1 MTQAFQMKEGGIAVT
16 KMRERVGM
24 PERLTTKRLVITL
37 CVLAILLFIV
47 GVFSI
52 AIGSEQV
59 SFSTVVRVISA
70 KIAGRVADV
79 SVEHRLIISEIR
91 LPRVL
96 MAIVVGS
103 ALAVAGSAY
112 QALLRNPLADPGI
125 LGISSGAALG
135 AITATIFAE
144 SLPISRPVSAFVG
157 AVLTIAVVYALG
169 QGRRGSGTERLILA
183 GVITNASLSSIVI
196 FLVTSASGARQ
207 RNVLSWL
214 IGDLSGESR
223 LLFPVALFVLIGI
236 GAVYLNAR
244 SLNLLMIGEEEAL
257 ALGVETSRVKIAV
270 YLAASLLTG
279 AAVAVSGAIGFV
291 GLIIPHSVRLVG
303 GSDNRLVIPASA
315 LVGGA
320 FLMMADT
327 IARTVVAP
335 RELNIG
341 VITSLVGAPVFVYLL
356 RRTN

>member
-1 MTQAFQMKEGGIAVT
+1 MSVKEKTHRIL
-16 KMRERVGM
+16 KR
-24 PERLTTKRLVITL
+24 ERLTARRLAAAL
-37 CVLAILLFIV
+37 AALAILLVGV

-52 AIGSEQV
+52 AVGSEHV
-59 SFSTVVRVISA
+59 GITNVIRVIAAEIS
-70 KIAGRVADV
+70 GRAADVPPEQRIIVAD
-79 SVEHRLIISEIR
+79 IR
-91 LPRVL
+91 LPRAL
-96 MAIVVGS
+96 MAIVVGA

-135 AITATIFAE
+135 AICATIFAE
-144 SLPISRPVSAFVG
+144 SLPISRPVAAFAG
-157 AVLTIAVVYALG
+157 AVITIAVVYALG
-169 QGRRGSGTERLILA
+169 QGRRDSGTERLILA
-183 GVITNASLSSIVI
+183 GVIINALLSSIVI

-223 LLFPVALFVLIGI
+223 LLLPVAAFVLIGI
-236 GAVYLNAR
+236 GAVYVNAR
-244 SLNLLMIGEEEAL
+244 SLNLMMIGEQDAL
-257 ALGVETSRVKIAV
+257 TLGVETRRVKIVV

-291 GLIIPHSVRLVG
+291 GLIIPHAVRLVG
-303 GSDNRLVIPASA
+303 GSDNRLVVPASA
-315 LVGGA
+315 LVGGV
-320 FLMMADT
+320 FLMLADT
-327 IARTVVAP
+327 IARTAIAP

>member
-1 MTQAFQMKEGGIAVT
+1 MNLKAMTQQILIRERLTARRLAVALAALAILVIAVSLFSIAVGS
-16 KMRERVGM
+16 ERVGIANVIQIIAAEITGRIAEVP
-24 PERLTTKRLVITL
+24 PEQTTI
-37 CVLAILLFIV
+37 
-47 GVFSI
+47 I
-52 AIGSEQV
+52 A
-59 SFSTVVRVISA
+59 
-70 KIAGRVADV
+70 D
-79 SVEHRLIISEIR
+79 IR

-96 MAIVVGS
+96 MALVVGA

-144 SLPISRPVSAFVG
+144 SLPISRPVAAFGG
-157 AVLTIAVVYALG
+157 AVITITIVYALG

-183 GVITNASLSSIVI
+183 GVITNALLSSIVI

-223 LLFPVALFVLIGI
+223 LLVPVAAFVLIGL
-236 GAVYLNAR
+236 GAVYVNAR
-244 SLNLLMIGEEEAL
+244 SLNLMMIGEQDAL
-257 ALGVETSRVKIAV
+257 ALGVETRRVKIAV

-291 GLIIPHSVRLVG
+291 GLIIPHAVRLVG
-303 GSDNRLVIPASA
+303 GSDNRLVVPASA

-320 FLMMADT
+320 FLMIADT
-327 IARTVVAP
+327 IARTVIAP

-356 RRTN
+356 RRSN

>member
-1 MTQAFQMKEGGIAVT
+1 MTATVT
-16 KMRERVGM
+16 KMKKRVGM
-24 PERLTTKRLVITL
+24 PERLTTRRLVFTL
-37 CVLAILLFIV
+37 CVLAILLLIV
-47 GVFSI
+47 GIVSV
-52 AIGSEQV
+52 ATGSEQV

-70 KIAGRVADV
+70 KITGGVADV
-79 SVEHRLIISEIR
+79 SSDHSLIIADIR
-91 LPRVL
+91 LPRIL

-144 SLPISRPVSAFVG
+144 SLPISRPVAAFVG

-223 LLFPVALFVLIGI
+223 LLLPVALFVIIGI
-236 GAVYLNAR
+236 AVVYMNAR
-244 SLNLLMIGEEEAL
+244 SLNLMMIGEEEAL
-257 ALGVETSRVKIAV
+257 TLGVETRRVKIGV

-320 FLMMADT
+320 FLMLADT

>member
-1 MTQAFQMKEGGIAVT
+1 MMNRRWRQRNRAVAKLKNRIGMTG
-16 KMRERVGM
+16 
-24 PERLTTKRLVITL
+24 RLTTQRLAFTL
-37 CVLAILLFIV
+37 GVLVVLLFIV
-47 GVFSI
+47 GILSI
-52 AIGSEQV
+52 ATGSEHV
-59 SFSTVVRVISA
+59 SFSTVIRVIAA

-79 SVEHRLIISEIR
+79 SQEHSLIISDIR

-96 MAIVVGS
+96 MAIVVGA

-144 SLPISRPVSAFVG
+144 AVPISRPVAAFAG

-183 GVITNASLSSIVI
+183 GVITNASLSSVVI

-223 LLFPVALFVLIGI
+223 LLTPVALFVIIGI
-236 GAVYLNAR
+236 GAVYIYAR
-244 SLNLLMIGEEEAL
+244 SLNLMMIGEEEAL
-257 ALGVETSRVKIAV
+257 ALGVETRRVKVAV

-320 FLMMADT
+320 FLMLADT

>member
-1 MTQAFQMKEGGIAVT
+1 MSVT
-16 KMRERVGM
+16 RLKHQILMRERLTVQ
-24 PERLTTKRLVITL
+24 RLTITL
-37 CVLAILLFIV
+37 ATLAVLLVAV
-47 GVFSI
+47 GVFSV
-52 AIGSEQV
+52 AVGSEHV
-59 SFSTVVRVISA
+59 GLTNVIRVIA
-70 KIAGRVADV
+70 EEITGRVADV
-79 SVEHRLIISEIR
+79 SPEQRIIIADIR

-96 MAIVVGS
+96 MAIVVGA

-135 AITATIFAE
+135 AISATIFAE
-144 SLPISRPVSAFVG
+144 SLPISRPVAAFAG
-157 AVLTIAVVYALG
+157 AVITIVVVYALG

-183 GVITNASLSSIVI
+183 GVIINALLSSIVI

-223 LLFPVALFVLIGI
+223 LLLPAAVFVSIGI

-244 SLNLLMIGEEEAL
+244 SLNLMMIGEQDAL
-257 ALGVETSRVKIAV
+257 TLGVEARRVKIAV

-291 GLIIPHSVRLVG
+291 GLIIPHAVRLVG
-303 GSDNRLVIPASA
+303 GSDNRLVVPASA
-315 LVGGA
+315 LVGGV
-320 FLMMADT
+320 FLMLADT
-327 IARTVVAP
+327 IARTAVAP

>member
-1 MTQAFQMKEGGIAVT
+1 MSAKELTSRIRMRDRLTARRLAVT
-16 KMRERVGM
+16 LGA
-24 PERLTTKRLVITL
+24 LVIL
-37 CVLAILLFIV
+37 LLAV
-47 GVFSI
+47 GVFSV
-52 AIGSEQV
+52 AIGSEHV
-59 SFSTVVRVISA
+59 GLTNVIRVLAAEIT
-70 KIAGRVADV
+70 GRVAAV
-79 SVEHRLIISEIR
+79 SAEQRIIIADIR

-96 MAIVVGS
+96 MAIVVGA

-125 LGISSGAALG
+125 LGISIGAALG

-144 SLPISRPVSAFVG
+144 SLPISRPVAAFIG
-157 AVLTIAVVYALG
+157 AVVTITIVYALG
-169 QGRRGSGTERLILA
+169 QGRQSSGTERLILA
-183 GVITNASLSSIVI
+183 GVIVNALLSSIVI

-207 RNVLSWL
+207 RSVLSWL

-223 LLFPVALFVLIGI
+223 LLLPVAVFVLIGI
-236 GAVYLNAR
+236 GAVYVNAR
-244 SLNLLMIGEEEAL
+244 SLNLMMIGEQDAL
-257 ALGVETSRVKIAV
+257 ALGVEARRVKIAV

-291 GLIIPHSVRLVG
+291 GLIIPHAVRLVG
-303 GSDNRLVIPASA
+303 GSDNRLVVPASA

-320 FLMMADT
+320 FLMLADT

>member
-1 MTQAFQMKEGGIAVT
+1 MSVKELTQQVFT
-16 KMRERVGM
+16 RD
-24 PERLTTKRLVITL
+24 RLTARRLAITL
-37 CVLAILLFIV
+37 AALSVLLIAV

-52 AIGSEQV
+52 AVGSEHV
-59 SFSTVVRVISA
+59 GFTNVIRVIA
-70 KIAGRVADV
+70 AEITGRAADV
-79 SVEHRLIISEIR
+79 SPEQRIIVADIR

-96 MAIVVGS
+96 MAIVVGA

-144 SLPISRPVSAFVG
+144 SLPISRPVAAFAG
-157 AVLTIAVVYALG
+157 AVITIAVVYALG
-169 QGRRGSGTERLILA
+169 QGRRDSGTERLILA
-183 GVITNASLSSIVI
+183 GVIVNALLSSIVI

-223 LLFPVALFVLIGI
+223 LLPPVAAFVLIGI
-236 GAVYLNAR
+236 GAVYVNAR
-244 SLNLLMIGEEEAL
+244 SLNLMMIGEQDAL
-257 ALGVETSRVKIAV
+257 TLGVEARRVKIAV

-291 GLIIPHSVRLVG
+291 GLIIPHAVRLVG
-303 GSDNRLVIPASA
+303 GSDNRLVVPASA
-315 LVGGA
+315 LAGGV
-320 FLMMADT
+320 FLMLADT
-327 IARTVVAP
+327 IARTAIAP
-335 RELNIG
+335 SELNIG

>member
-1 MTQAFQMKEGGIAVT
+1 MSAKELRNRIF
-16 KMRERVGM
+16 MRER
-24 PERLTTKRLVITL
+24 LTARRLVVAL
-37 CVLAILLFIV
+37 AALAILLVAAGIV
-47 GVFSI
+47 SV
-52 AIGSEQV
+52 AIGSEHV
-59 SFSTVVRVISA
+59 GLANVIRVIAAEIS
-70 KIAGRVADV
+70 GRVADV
-79 SVEHRLIISEIR
+79 SPEQRIIIADIR

-96 MAIVVGS
+96 MAIVVGA

-144 SLPISRPVSAFVG
+144 SLPISRPVAAFIG
-157 AVLTIAVVYALG
+157 AVVTITIVYALG
-169 QGRRGSGTERLILA
+169 QGRQSSGTERLILA
-183 GVITNASLSSIVI
+183 GVIVNALLSSIVI

-207 RNVLSWL
+207 RSVLSWL

-223 LLFPVALFVLIGI
+223 LLVPVAVFVLIGI

-244 SLNLLMIGEEEAL
+244 SLNLMMIGEQDAL
-257 ALGVETSRVKIAV
+257 ALGVEARRVKIVV

-291 GLIIPHSVRLVG
+291 GLIIPHAVRLVG
-303 GSDNRLVIPASA
+303 GSDNRLVVPASA

-320 FLMMADT
+320 FLMLADT

>member
-1 MTQAFQMKEGGIAVT
+1 MS
-16 KMRERVGM
+16 ERALTRQILVR
-24 PERLTTKRLVITL
+24 ERLTAQRLAITL
-37 CVLAILLFIV
+37 ATLAILLV
-47 GVFSI
+47 AVCLFSV
-52 AIGSEQV
+52 AIGSEHV
-59 SFSTVVRVISA
+59 GFSNVIRVVVGEIT
-70 KIAGRVADV
+70 GRVADV
-79 SVEHRLIISEIR
+79 TPEQRIIIADIR

-135 AITATIFAE
+135 AICATIFTE
-144 SLPISRPVSAFVG
+144 SLPISRPVAAFGG
-157 AVLTIAVVYALG
+157 AVITIAVVYALG
-169 QGRRGSGTERLILA
+169 QGHAGSGTQRLILA
-183 GVITNASLSSIVI
+183 GVIINALLSSIVI

-223 LLFPVALFVLIGI
+223 LLLPVAVFVLIGI
-236 GAVYLNAR
+236 GVVYANAR
-244 SLNLLMIGEEEAL
+244 SLNLMMIGEQDAL
-257 ALGVETSRVKIAV
+257 TFGVEAGRVKIAV

-291 GLIIPHSVRLVG
+291 GLIIPHAVRLVG
-303 GSDNRLVIPASA
+303 GSDNRLVVPASA
-315 LVGGA
+315 LVGSV
-320 FLMMADT
+320 FLMLADT
-327 IARTVVAP
+327 IARTALAP

-356 RRTN
+356 RRSN

>member
-1 MTQAFQMKEGGIAVT
+1 MSAKELT
-16 KMRERVGM
+16 HQTFMRERLTAR
-24 PERLTTKRLVITL
+24 RLGVTL
-37 CVLAILLFIV
+37 AALAVLLFAAGI
-47 GVFSI
+47 FSV
-52 AIGSEQV
+52 AVGSEHV
-59 SFSTVVRVISA
+59 GFTNVIRVIA
-70 KIAGRVADV
+70 AEITGRVAGV
-79 SVEHRLIISEIR
+79 SAEQRIIIADIR

-144 SLPISRPVSAFVG
+144 SLPISRPVAAFIG
-157 AVLTIAVVYALG
+157 AVVTITIVYALG
-169 QGRRGSGTERLILA
+169 QGRQSSGTERLILA
-183 GVITNASLSSIVI
+183 GVIVNALLSSIVI

-207 RNVLSWL
+207 RSVLSWL

-223 LLFPVALFVLIGI
+223 LLLPVAVFVLIGI
-236 GAVYLNAR
+236 GAVYVNAR
-244 SLNLLMIGEEEAL
+244 SLNLMMIGEQDAL
-257 ALGVETSRVKIAV
+257 ALGVESRRVKIAV

-291 GLIIPHSVRLVG
+291 GLIIPHAVRLVG
-303 GSDNRLVIPASA
+303 GSDNRLVVPASA

-320 FLMMADT
+320 FLMLADT

-341 VITSLVGAPVFVYLL
+341 VITSLVGAPFFVYLL